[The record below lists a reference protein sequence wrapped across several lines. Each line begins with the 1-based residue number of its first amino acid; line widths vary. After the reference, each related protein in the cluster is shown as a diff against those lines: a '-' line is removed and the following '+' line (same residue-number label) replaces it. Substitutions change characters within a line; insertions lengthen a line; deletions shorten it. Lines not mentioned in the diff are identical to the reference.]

1 VRIRSLDCSQ
11 GTQAPSPGR
20 RGQTRFALPFPTVV
34 SARAPSE
41 VVVDGRVLD
50 PVEVDAPDTVGVL

>member
-1 VRIRSLDCSQ
+1 
-11 GTQAPSPGR
+11 
-20 RGQTRFALPFPTVV
+20 VV

-50 PVEVDAPDTVGVL
+50 PVEVDAPVTVGVL